1 MSLNDFIIDKKLGDG
16 AFSTVYSAKRISDNT
31 VYALKKV
38 KMGKLT
44 KKEKENALNEIRI
57 LASVQHPNVI
67 SYKEA
72 FFETKTDS
80 LCIIMELADNG
91 DLLQMIDKKKKQRGK
106 FEEAEIW
113 NIFIQA
119 VRGIK
124 ALHDFKIIHRDVK
137 CANLFLT
144 KDGSVKIGDLNVSK

>member
-1 MSLNDFIIDKKLGDG
+1 
-16 AFSTVYSAKRISDNT
+16 
-31 VYALKKV
+31 
-38 KMGKLT
+38 
-44 KKEKENALNEIRI
+44 
-57 LASVQHPNVI
+57 
-67 SYKEA
+67 
-72 FFETKTDS
+72 
-80 LCIIMELADNG
+80 
-91 DLLQMIDKKKKQRGK
+91 MIDKKKKQRGK